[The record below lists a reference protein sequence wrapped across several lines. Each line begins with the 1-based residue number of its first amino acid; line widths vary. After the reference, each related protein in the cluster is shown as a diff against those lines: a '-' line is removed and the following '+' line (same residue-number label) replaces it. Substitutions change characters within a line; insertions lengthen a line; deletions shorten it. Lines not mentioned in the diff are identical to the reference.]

1 MSRAAARAGFS
12 LAAWCGWVLVF
23 GLALTPIAGWIVPMG
38 FATLLGLM
46 GLLTLPAIRVRDE
59 DRPTAVLLLVLL
71 VWAAMSTAWSPY
83 HPSKAGNNTALKL
96 AAELP
101 LYWAVI
107 CAARRAD
114 PRLKTLALKVLAW
127 GSAVFGL
134 LLLTEFATDVGV
146 YDYLHIHYLGP
157 IRHDISQAH
166 IAHSSFVLA
175 VLWPLGLAA
184 AVKTRTTPWLAV
196 AMVAGLLAA
205 ALRFGADAP
214 VLSVLL
220 ALMVGFAAWRWP
232 AATPRVLAGLGVVYL
247 VGAPA
252 VVWAA
257 RATGDYGALQH
268 AVPLSWSMRMGFWS
282 HTFDWIGDHPLRGW
296 GLDASR
302 MFGPGIVLHPHDD
315 ALQIWLELGL
325 VGVLL
330 AAGVWWTA
338 LRRLARPE
346 RDLGAAAVTAS
357 ASVYLL
363 FGALNFGVWQ
373 EWWLA
378 LAALV
383 AAVGALMATEPAAPA
398 ST

>member
-1 MSRAAARAGFS
+1 
-12 LAAWCGWVLVF
+12 
-23 GLALTPIAGWIVPMG
+23 
-38 FATLLGLM
+38 
-46 GLLTLPAIRVRDE
+46 
-59 DRPTAVLLLVLL
+59 
-71 VWAAMSTAWSPY
+71 
-83 HPSKAGNNTALKL
+83 
-96 AAELP
+96 
-101 LYWAVI
+101 VI
-107 CAARRAD
+107 CAAARAD
-114 PRLKTLALKVLAW
+114 PRLKMLGLKVLAW

-134 LLLTEFATDVGV
+134 LLLVEFATDVGV

-175 VLWPLGLAA
+175 VLWPLALAA

-196 AMVAGLLAA
+196 PAVAGLLAA
-205 ALRFGADAP
+205 AVRFGADAP

-232 AATPRVLAGLGVVYL
+232 KATPRTLAGLGVVYL
-247 VGAPA
+247 VAAPA
-252 VVWAA
+252 VVWTV
-257 RATGDYGALQH
+257 RATGHYGAIQH
-268 AVPLSWSMRMGFWS
+268 AIPLSWSERMAFWS
-282 HTFDWIGDHPLRGW
+282 HTLDWIGDHPLRGW

-315 ALQIWLELGL
+315 ALQLWLELGL

-338 LRRLARPE
+338 VSRLARAE
-346 RDLGAAAVTAS
+346 RDLGTAAVTAS

-378 LAALV
+378 LAALIAVV
-383 AAVGALMATEPAAPA
+383 AGLMAPEPTPSQA